1 MVFLL
6 IHMAVD
12 KCMDFIPKGNYSAI
26 SCRLRRHRK
35 IFRGHPEPRQR
46 TSSSALLL
54 ILEQARV
61 LAREFKPAK
70 DFVLCTP
77 AD

>member
-1 MVFLL
+1 MPPAAAQKKFFGTRL
-6 IHMAVD
+6 
-12 KCMDFIPKGNYSAI
+12 CIP
-26 SCRLRRHRK
+26 RM
-35 IFRGHPEPRQR
+35 RGPEPRQR